1 MPDIPVFYFINKC
14 CVYSHHRLT
23 SSCLTSLR
31 TYVLCSKNQYGK
43 TSAQIRTYDAE
54 DNFKF
59 LNYLDQE
66 LTFELLVQIWKQRA
80 REGAA
85 EDPKAKLKKRTK
97 TAFKLTEELPLI
109 QAGIK
114 VPEDTGSN
122 IISKPQ
128 N

>member
-1 MPDIPVFYFINKC
+1 MSP
-14 CVYSHHRLT
+14 
-23 SSCLTSLR
+23 CLTSLR
-31 TYVLCSKNQYGK
+31 THVLCSKNQFRK

-54 DNFKF
+54 DSFKF
-59 LNYLDQE
+59 LHYLDQD
-66 LTFELLVQIWKQRA
+66 LTFDLIVEIWRQKA

-85 EDPKAKLKKRTK
+85 EDPKAKPMKRTMR
-97 TAFKLTEELPLI
+97 ALKLTEELRLI

>member
-1 MPDIPVFYFINKC
+1 M
-14 CVYSHHRLT
+14 
-23 SSCLTSLR
+23 
-31 TYVLCSKNQYGK
+31 
-43 TSAQIRTYDAE
+43 
-54 DNFKF
+54 
-59 LNYLDQE
+59 
-66 LTFELLVQIWKQRA
+66 A